1 MKRKFLESF
10 IKEEYDIPPEFPWI
24 KYPTFAVY
32 RHGENK
38 KWFAVIMDIP
48 KSKLGILGDEE
59 ISVVNLKCDVMM
71 IGSVR
76 KEKGIFG
83 GWHMNKNHWITVVLD
98 GSVPLDKIKFLV
110 DLSYELTKK
119 QR

>member
-1 MKRKFLESF
+1 MNRQKLVDYVLQT
-10 IKEEYDIPPEFPWI
+10 YDITGEFLWSNNPS
-24 KYPTFAVY
+24 YQVF
-32 RHGENK
+32 RHKDNK